1 MLPRPTHA
9 TRLLRAL
16 ATTSLLVAA
25 GLLMPPSAARA
36 DSLPVQA
43 RAQVASPVIPEAVPV
58 AWMHPIEVLAQDGD
72 ARRFA
77 EPLSSYRV
85 SSRFGRRTHPIR
97 GRRHLHSGVDLAA
110 PRGTRV
116 LAIAAGTVVDI
127 QQRQTGYGRYVVV
140 DHGDGYRS
148 WYAHLQG
155 FAPGLRIGARLQR
168 HQVIGQ
174 VGSSGAATGP
184 HLHLEIRHDEVPQEP
199 LALLHSV
206 PSPTST
212 PLPASIVG
220 IAPAWRAN
228 AAPP

>member
-1 MLPRPTHA
+1 MLLRPAHA
-9 TRLLRAL
+9 PRLLRAIAMTLLL
-16 ATTSLLVAA
+16 AAA
-25 GLLMPPSAARA
+25 GLPAPPSAARA
-36 DSLPVQA
+36 DGLPGHASLQAVGPVL
-43 RAQVASPVIPEAVPV
+43 PEAIPM
-58 AWMHPIEVLAQDGD
+58 AWMHPIEVTAPDGE

-77 EPLSSYRV
+77 EPLSRYRI
-85 SSRFGRRTHPIR
+85 SSPFGRRTHPIR

-110 PRGTRV
+110 PRGTSV

-127 QQRQTGYGRYVVV
+127 QQRQTGYGCYVVV

-148 WYAHLQG
+148 WYAHLQA
-155 FAPGLRIGARLQR
+155 FAPGLRIGSRLLR
-168 HQVIGQ
+168 HQPIGQ

-199 LALLHSV
+199 LALLH
-206 PSPTST
+206 
-212 PLPASIVG
+212 PAPPEAPATIIG